1 MWVIPPSGLRAWT
14 ELKGEG
20 SAEKRWIRQACWHHF
35 NPWNLG
41 KDGETQLSRGG
52 LWPPHTCQGTCA
64 HIHVHHTHC
73 SNKREKCGLDP
84 SIHCSGVLDVYSAQ
98 QAASHSCHHGSLI
111 MLDRLLELRVKVNSF
126 FLQSPLSGALSRSQQ
141 KQQYT
146 TLKTFALLWKWC
158 LSKLRIGLW
167 MDHRVHSSED
177 LAFWKMPMSVTVLK
191 MDCTLHLPSQGVCVC
206 HFHHLRDPRRQFW
219 AMQHLQGQIS
229 FPPRHQATS
238 WPIPPYRLNHYDTQ
252 VIS

>member
-35 NPWNLG
+35 NPWNPG
-41 KDGETQLSRGG
+41 KDGETQLSKGG
-52 LWPPHTCQGTCA
+52 LWPPHTCQGTCT

-84 SIHCSGVLDVYSAQ
+84 SIHRSGVLRCVFSMASCLSLLPSRLPHHAG
-98 QAASHSCHHGSLI
+98 QAPRTASQN
-111 MLDRLLELRVKVNSF
+111 KF
-126 FLQSPLSGALSRSQQ
+126 FLPSVAFGALSRSRQ

-191 MDCTLHLPSQGVCVC
+191 MDCTLHLPSQGVCC
-206 HFHHLRDPRRQFW
+206 LPF
-219 AMQHLQGQIS
+219 S
-229 FPPRHQATS
+229 PPEG
-238 WPIPPYRLNHYDTQ
+238 P
-252 VIS
+252 